1 MKIIQLPRLHSQ
13 DKSQRNSEEVGEN
26 SHAETELKKAQVFA
40 VINQKGG
47 VGKSSS
53 CFHLSG
59 AYAAMGLRVLV
70 IDADPQASITQGFFG
85 SEAVEEMSIEDTV
98 AALFDDRCA
107 FHDQSSLVRTTEFN
121 GIHVCP
127 SNQRLAQ
134 FNRPSPEESGLQQ
147 FALGEFIESQVE
159 FDIVLIDCPP
169 NLYEC
174 TWAALVAADWVIIP
188 VNPEDFGTQGLR
200 AVHQAV
206 ENARVL
212 NPKIRR
218 LGHLV
223 TRSDSRLLIHKFYE
237 RRLRKK
243 YGNLVLSSFLS
254 ELSAFKVA
262 VAKRTPVQFHEPNGR
277 AARLTRNLSREILD
291 RIDVSN
297 AKRKAA

>member
-1 MKIIQLPRLHSQ
+1 MKIIQLP
-13 DKSQRNSEEVGEN
+13 QRSSKADSPRESEPALNCDGE
-26 SHAETELKKAQVFA
+26 TGLKKTHVFA

-47 VGKSSS
+47 VGKSST

-85 SEAVEEMSIEDTV
+85 SESVEEMSTEQTL
-98 AALFDDRCA
+98 AALFDEDCA
-107 FHDQSSLVRTTEFN
+107 FVDHSTLVHETEFDR
-121 GIHVCP
+121 IHVCP
-127 SNQRLAQ
+127 SNQELAK
-134 FNRPSPEESGLQQ
+134 FNHPTPEESGMQQ
-147 FALGEFIESQVE
+147 YALGEFIESQVE
-159 FDIVLIDCPP
+159 YDVVLIDCPP

-174 TWAALVAADWVIIP
+174 TWAALVAADWVMIP

-237 RRLRKK
+237 ARLRKK
-243 YGNLVLSSFLS
+243 YGNLVLNNFLS
-254 ELSAFKVA
+254 ELSSFKVA
-262 VAKRTPVQFHEPNGR
+262 VANRTPVQFHEPNGR
-277 AARLTRNLSREILD
+277 AARLTRKLSREILD
-291 RIDVSN
+291 RIDVNN

>member
-1 MKIIQLPRLHSQ
+1 MKIIQLPRLSSK
-13 DKSQRNSEEVGEN
+13 DKSQRVSEVAEDYRGE
-26 SHAETELKKAQVFA
+26 TGLKKTHVFA

-85 SEAVEEMSIEDTV
+85 SEAVEEMSIEQTV

-107 FHDQSSLVRTTEFN
+107 FHDRSSLVHETEFDR
-121 GIHVCP
+121 IHVCP
-127 SNQRLAQ
+127 SNQGLAT
-134 FNRPSPEESGLQQ
+134 FNHPTPEESGMRQY
-147 FALGEFIESQVE
+147 ALGEFIESQVAY
-159 FDIVLIDCPP
+159 DVVLIDCPP

-212 NPKIRR
+212 NPRLRR

-237 RRLRKK
+237 ARLRKK
-243 YGNLVLSSFLS
+243 YGNLVLTNFLS

-262 VAKRTPVQFHEPNGR
+262 VANRTPVQFHEPNGR
-277 AARLTRNLSREILD
+277 AARLTRNLCREILD
-291 RIDVSN
+291 RIDVNN